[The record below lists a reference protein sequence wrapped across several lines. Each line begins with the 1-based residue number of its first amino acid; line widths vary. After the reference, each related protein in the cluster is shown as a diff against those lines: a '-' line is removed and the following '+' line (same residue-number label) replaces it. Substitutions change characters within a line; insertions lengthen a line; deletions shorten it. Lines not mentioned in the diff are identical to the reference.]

1 MINTQKFNRLWPPK
15 EISVAGFKDL
25 PPNAFEILAA
35 ALIDLYL
42 VQEKAKPRL
51 PVYSL
56 RKALEEEDVA

>member
-1 MINTQKFNRLWPPK
+1 MANTSKLERPWPPQ
-15 EISVAGFKDL
+15 EIRVAGSQDL

-35 ALIDLYL
+35 ALVDLYL